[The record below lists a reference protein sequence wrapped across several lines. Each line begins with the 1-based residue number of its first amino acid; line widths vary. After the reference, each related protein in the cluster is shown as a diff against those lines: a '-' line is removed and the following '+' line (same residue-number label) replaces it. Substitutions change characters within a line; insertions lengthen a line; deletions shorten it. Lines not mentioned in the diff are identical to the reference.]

1 MLIKCTDLALHIT
14 YLFAQFKKVNLM
26 ENLKDK
32 LLLNIDKG
40 MENKLLSNDD
50 LVQIIE
56 QCGSYL
62 NLMTISDYA
71 EANKISYNGAKHF
84 REHLE
89 LFGVKFI
96 VDNV

>member
-1 MLIKCTDLALHIT
+1 
-14 YLFAQFKKVNLM
+14 M

-62 NLMTISDYA
+62 NLMTIADYA
-71 EANKISYNGAKHF
+71 EANKISYNGAKNH
-84 REHLE
+84 RDKVE

-96 VDNV
+96 IDNN